1 MNTCKLPDSPEKQ
14 ALVEYLKKKI
24 KECDDKVYEWAG
36 NQRVSLEEEKYQA
49 RRSVYEE
56 ILRMIR

>member
-14 ALVEYLKKKI
+14 EFVEYLKEKI
-24 KECDDKVYEWAG
+24 KECNDKVYEWAG
-36 NQRVSLEEEKYQA
+36 SQRVSLEEEKYQA